1 MKILDRFIGSE
12 LIAPFIFGVAAF
24 TSIFF
29 AGQYLLKL
37 TSQVLSGTPV
47 MTAIIL
53 LALYLPGVV
62 VFTLPM
68 AALLAVLIAF
78 SRLSGESEI
87 VALYA
92 SGISIYRTIVP
103 VVALGVLVTG
113 FTFWLSEVVVPN
125 ANKLSQDI
133 QANILKEEVSTN
145 KPFVIIDKESNS
157 TFYVRGG
164 FSAKTKTMHNV
175 TITRYNENEPSVLIQ
190 ASEARWDGENKWGS
204 NDWIL
209 SECKMY
215 ALRPGG
221 SGVAATF
228 EGLRTKKIEL
238 NQNPRDIALHQRKP
252 EDMTYR
258 ELRSQVKALSEGGVR
273 PEELRE
279 LDVEMYNKLAIPL
292 AALVFALIGA
302 PLAIKPARAGTSVG
316 IGLSILI
323 IFGYWLTWHLTSAF
337 AIQGGIPPIVG
348 AFVADVM
355 GLMLGVILLLRT
367 AK

>member
-1 MKILDRFIGSE
+1 M
-12 LIAPFIFGVAAF
+12 
-24 TSIFF
+24 
-29 AGQYLLKL
+29 
-37 TSQVLSGTPV
+37 
-47 MTAIIL
+47 
-53 LALYLPGVV
+53 
-62 VFTLPM
+62 
-68 AALLAVLIAF
+68 
-78 SRLSGESEI
+78 
-87 VALYA
+87 
-92 SGISIYRTIVP
+92 
-103 VVALGVLVTG
+103 
-113 FTFWLSEVVVPN
+113 
-125 ANKLSQDI
+125 
-133 QANILKEEVSTN
+133 
-145 KPFVIIDKESNS
+145 
-157 TFYVRGG
+157 
-164 FSAKTKTMHNV
+164 
-175 TITRYNENEPSVLIQ
+175 
-190 ASEARWDGENKWGS
+190 
-204 NDWIL
+204 
-209 SECKMY
+209 
-215 ALRPGG
+215 
-221 SGVAATF
+221 AATF

>member
-12 LIAPFIFGVAAF
+12 LIAPFFFGVAAF

-47 MTAIIL
+47 LTAIL
-53 LALYLPGVV
+53 LLVLYIPSIV

-68 AALLAVLIAF
+68 SALLAVLIAF
-78 SRLSGESEI
+78 SRLSSDSEV

-92 SGISIYRTIVP
+92 GGVSIYRTIVP
-103 VVALGVLVTG
+103 VVTLGILVTG
-113 FTFWLSEVVVPN
+113 LTFWLNEVIVPN
-125 ANKLSQDI
+125 ANKLSQEI
-133 QANILKEEVSTN
+133 QAHILKEEVSTG
-145 KPFVIIDKESNS
+145 KPFVVIDKASNS
-157 TFYVRGG
+157 TIYVRGG
-164 FSAKTKTMHNV
+164 FSAKTKIMRDV
-175 TITRYNENEPSVLIQ
+175 TITRYNENEPSVLFQ
-190 ASEARWDGENKWGS
+190 AREARWEGQNKWGS
-204 NDWIL
+204 NDWGL
-209 SECKMY
+209 YDGKMY

-221 SGVAATF
+221 SGVSATF
-228 EGLRTKKIEL
+228 EGLKSQQIKL
-238 NQNPRDIALHQRKP
+238 NQNPRDIVLHQRKP
-252 EDMTYR
+252 EDMTFR
-258 ELRSQVKALSEGGVR
+258 ELKRQVGVLSGGGIR

-279 LDVEMYNKLAIPL
+279 LEVEMYNKLAIPI

-302 PLAIKPARAGTSVG
+302 PLAIRPARAGASVG

-323 IFGYWLTWHLTSAF
+323 IFGYWLTWHITSAF

-348 AFVADVM
+348 AFVADIL
-355 GLMLGVILLLRT
+355 GLILGVVLLVRT